1 MPHPLS
7 RKGTSCIVATGKP
20 AAKKKHKNSMTDEI
34 ASPQAASRAVSA
46 FLQDAAAND
55 RHIVDV
61 LIEERCP
68 KLRSSWS
75 WPLVRPVLYQML
87 GYGKARRMADEIVR
101 LNGRESFD
109 RLSGELAFDL
119 SVDAIERMPATG
131 RLIVAANHP
140 TGLADGIAV
149 WDLLKQV
156 RDDIVFFANADAV
169 RVNPRFEDVIIPV
182 EWVAAKR
189 TPAKTRETL
198 KRAAEAF
205 AEEKC
210 VVIFPSGR
218 LARRVDGVLEEKEWF
233 STVVGLARKQKAPIL
248 PLNVDAR
255 NSALYYLFC
264 NLNDELRDITLFN
277 ELLNKRG
284 SQFRMTFGE
293 VIQPDALQGDPTALT
308 DSLKRHVAYSLLTDR
323 DAVFKPDQ
331 A

>member
-1 MPHPLS
+1 M
-7 RKGTSCIVATGKP
+7 VASGEP
-20 AAKKKHKNSMTDEI
+20 SANKKCKKIMTDEI
-34 ASPQAASRAVSA
+34 VTPLAASRAVSA
-46 FLQDAAAND
+46 FLEDERD
-55 RHIVDV
+55 DHRHIVDV

-75 WPLVRPVLYQML
+75 WPLVRPALFQIL
-87 GYGKARRMADEIVR
+87 GYGKARRMANEIVK

-109 RLSGELAFDL
+109 RLSGQLAFDL
-119 SVDAIERMPATG
+119 SVDAIERMPKSG

-140 TGLADGIAV
+140 TGLADGVAV

-169 RVNPRFEDVIIPV
+169 RVNPKFEDVIIPV
-182 EWVAAKR
+182 EWVAEKR

-205 AEEKC
+205 AQEKC

-218 LARRVDGVLEEKEWF
+218 LARRVDGVLEEKDWF

-264 NLNDELRDITLFN
+264 DLNDELRDITLFN

-284 SQFRMTFGE
+284 SKFHMTFGNLIPPE
-293 VIQPDALQGDPTALT
+293 NLQGDPTALT
-308 DSLKRHVAYSLLTDR
+308 NRLKHHVAYALLADR
-323 DAVFKPDQ
+323 DAVFKTEQ

>member
-1 MPHPLS
+1 
-7 RKGTSCIVATGKP
+7 
-20 AAKKKHKNSMTDEI
+20 MTDDIVPPVREV
-34 ASPQAASRAVSA
+34 SPVSA
-46 FLQDAAAND
+46 FHVDASEAD
-55 RHIVDV
+55 QHIVDV

-68 KLRSSWS
+68 KIRGHWS
-75 WPLVRPVLYQML
+75 WPLVRPALYQVL
-87 GYGKARRMADEIVR
+87 GYGKARRMADEIVQ
-101 LNGRESFD
+101 LTGRQSFD
-109 RLSGELAFDL
+109 LLSDQLAFDL
-119 SVDAIERMPATG
+119 TVDGIQRMPKTG

-140 TGLADGIAV
+140 TGLADGVAV

-156 RDDIVFFANADAV
+156 RDDIIFFANADAV
-169 RVNPRFEDVIIPV
+169 RVNPKFEDVIIQV

-205 AEEKC
+205 AQEKC

-218 LARRVDGVLEEKEWF
+218 LARRVDGVLQEKDWF
-233 STVVGLARKQKAPIL
+233 STVIGLARKQKAPIL

-264 NLNDELRDITLFN
+264 DLNDELRDITLFH

-284 SQFRMTFGE
+284 SKFSMTFGQM
-293 VIQPDALQGDPTALT
+293 IDPDILQGDPTALT
-308 DSLKRHVAYSLLTDR
+308 DRLKQHVAYELLTDR
-323 DAVFKPDQ
+323 DAVFAPDQ

>member
-1 MPHPLS
+1 MVTISAPS
-7 RKGTSCIVATGKP
+7 VN
-20 AAKKKHKNSMTDEI
+20 KKCKKDMSDEI
-34 ASPQAASRAVSA
+34 VTSPAASRTVSA
-46 FLQDAAAND
+46 FLEDETDDN

-68 KLRSSWS
+68 KLRASWS
-75 WPLVRPVLYQML
+75 WPLVRPALYQML
-87 GYGKARRMADEIVR
+87 GYGKARRMADEIVQ

-109 RLSGELAFDL
+109 RLSGQLAFDL
-119 SVDAIERMPATG
+119 SVDAIERMPTTG

-140 TGLADGIAV
+140 TGLADGVAV

-169 RVNPRFEDVIIPV
+169 RVNPKFEDVIIPV

-205 AEEKC
+205 AQEKC

-218 LARRVDGVLEEKEWF
+218 LARRVDGVLEEKDWF

-264 NLNDELRDITLFN
+264 DLNDELRDITLFN

-284 SQFRMTFGE
+284 SKFNMTFGNL
-293 VIQPDALQGDPTALT
+293 IPPDHLQGDPTALT
-308 DSLKRHVAYSLLTDR
+308 NRLKQHVAYALLADR
-323 DAVFKPDQ
+323 DAVFTPHP